1 MPRLK
6 KRILIVEDEISIVE
20 LLTLLLVRAGYE
32 VRSCQNGREAISV
45 MKEFHPH
52 LVVLDVMLP
61 GMDGTSIIKI
71 MSEDDELQS
80 TPVIVTSALVE
91 SERLFK
97 PYPQVK
103 GFASKPFVLTEFI
116 NQVKQYIGD

>member
-1 MPRLK
+1 MK

-103 GFASKPFVLTEFI
+103 GFATKPFVLTEFI